1 MEKINSKKLPEAIG
15 PYSQAVKANGLIY
28 TSGQVP
34 LGVDGQ
40 MVERDIKVQT
50 RQVFENLR
58 NLLDDAQSAMDRVI
72 KITIYLENID
82 DFGVVNVICAEA
94 FGDHK
99 PVRTTISAK
108 GLPMNSMIV
117 IDAIAQPYDYY

>member
-1 MEKINSKKLPEAIG
+1 MEKINSKKLPAAIG

-34 LGVDGQ
+34 LDVDGN

-58 NLLDDAQSAMDRVI
+58 NLLDDALCGMDNVI
-72 KITIYLENID
+72 KITIYLENME
-82 DFGVVNVICAEA
+82 DFGVVNVLCAEA
-94 FGDHK
+94 FGEHK

>member
-1 MEKINSKKLPEAIG
+1 MEKISSKKLPESIG

-40 MVERDIKVQT
+40 MVERDIKIQT

-58 NLLDDAQSAMDRVI
+58 NLLDDAQSEMNRVI
-72 KITIYLENID
+72 KITIYLENMD
-82 DFGVVNVICAEA
+82 DFGVVNVLCAEA

-99 PVRTTISAK
+99 PVRTTISVK

>member
-1 MEKINSKKLPEAIG
+1 MEKINSDKLPQAIG
-15 PYSQAVKANGLIY
+15 PYSQAIKANGLIY

-34 LGVDGQ
+34 LTSDGE
-40 MVERDIKVQT
+40 MVEKDIKVQT
-50 RQVFENLR
+50 RQVFENLK

-72 KITIYLENID
+72 KITIYLENIN
-82 DFGVVNVICAEA
+82 DFGVVNVICSEV
-94 FGDHK
+94 FGEHK

-117 IDAIAQPYDYY
+117 IDAIAEPYDYY

>member
-1 MEKINSKKLPEAIG
+1 MEKINSDKLPQAIG

-34 LGVDGQ
+34 LDVNGN
-40 MVERDIKVQT
+40 MVERDIKIQT

-58 NLLDDAQSAMDRVI
+58 NLLEDSLSAMDRVV
-72 KITIYLENID
+72 KITIYLENIE
-82 DFGVVNVICAEA
+82 DFGVVNVLCAEA
-94 FGDHK
+94 FGEHK

-108 GLPMNSMIV
+108 GLPLNSMIV